1 MRLPLPASLGLS
13 SLLLAGCVALP
24 AETLNP
30 APAKTVSKS
39 CARTEIASNRED
51 YREDAARAQAA
62 ARLPL
67 STAALSP
74 RSVATAS
81 IIGAGA
87 VVERLLA
94 LESGPRPGEPTAQLE
109 LLLARQALSDRI
121 LLAMLDLSRLHSEA
135 DCERERGD
143 VLRGTLEKVE
153 DRRQRAWT
161 IAGVVVGAM
170 TSILSGGLGLAG
182 VDTAANATNV
192 AGGMISAYSG
202 MAAISDD
209 TRIVM
214 QTPRNLLR
222 DLYLG
227 PERSDIFPP
236 STWRYLNRPLRSAG
250 AEGTVREDLIRQ
262 WFGSGVLGEAGSQA
276 EQQRLALI
284 TGDGGAYQT
293 GDFAA
298 RSQML
303 DLFKATMSSM
313 SDDVEFMLRELTRR
327 RLASDWP

>member
-1 MRLPLPASLGLS
+1 MACRVFLMYRAMLARKAAEILPSAHSYAKDSGASPIS
-13 SLLLAGCVALP
+13 SLILHGQLRFLAV
-24 AETLNP
+24 
-30 APAKTVSKS
+30 
-39 CARTEIASNRED
+39 
-51 YREDAARAQAA
+51 
-62 ARLPL
+62 
-67 STAALSP
+67 
-74 RSVATAS
+74 
-81 IIGAGA
+81 
-87 VVERLLA
+87 
-94 LESGPRPGEPTAQLE
+94 PG
-109 LLLARQALSDRI
+109 
-121 LLAMLDLSRLHSEA
+121 
-135 DCERERGD
+135 
-143 VLRGTLEKVE
+143 
-153 DRRQRAWT
+153 RR
-161 IAGVVVGAM
+161 
-170 TSILSGGLGLAG
+170 
-182 VDTAANATNV
+182 NV